1 MNIQLNFH
9 ALLLIN
15 NFFFFK
21 PSVSSRHSVQSLVHT
36 FLVWRRVVFSRV
48 MREKW
53 NPCMPNFFRPRPSW
67 HIVGFP
73 KTYLNVWHFSS
84 LRLFAPGLRDA
95 HPSRV
100 LCEVKR
106 GCFSSQGRA
115 VRQPETA
122 SPRPPTH
129 PPPPPHPGHTSPIP
143 CPLRIFV

>member
-15 NFFFFK
+15 NLKKKK
-21 PSVSSRHSVQSLVHT
+21 PSVSSRHSVHSSVHT
-36 FLVWRRVVFSRV
+36 FLIWRWVVFSRV

-53 NPCMPNFFRPRPSW
+53 NPCMPNFPPTPRPSW

-73 KTYLNVWHFSS
+73 KTYLNVLHFSS
-84 LRLFAPGLRDA
+84 LRLFAPGLKDV

-106 GCFSSQGRA
+106 GWFSSQGRA
-115 VRQPETA
+115 VCQPETA
-122 SPRPPTH
+122 SPRPPHPTPAPRAWAT
-129 PPPPPHPGHTSPIP
+129 PPPSHA
-143 CPLRIFV
+143 L